1 MKYAS
6 EYLVKEHKGILVGLQ
21 ILEKM
26 ILLIRKDTLSDRKDI
41 AEIIKFLKLFADK
54 CHHGKEEGLLFP
66 LMEKY
71 GIPKEKGPIG
81 QMLAEHDTGRELIR
95 KMSDAS
101 SASEF
106 NKTLFIESAENY
118 IQLLR
123 AHIEKENTIL
133 FPMGDKVIPAE
144 LQPALIEAFEKHED
158 EVMGKGTHEKLHE
171 MLHLFSHKY
180 LE

>member
-26 ILLIRKDTLSDRKDI
+26 IQLVRGNALHDQSDI
-41 AEIIKFLKLFADK
+41 SEIINFLKLFADK

-81 QMLAEHDTGRELIR
+81 QMLTEHDAGRELIR
-95 KMSDAS
+95 KMSDAG
-101 SASEF
+101 SASEL
-106 NKTLFIESAENY
+106 NKALFIESAENY
-118 IQLLR
+118 IRLLR

-133 FPMGDKVIPAE
+133 FPMGDKVIPVE
-144 LQPALIEAFEKHED
+144 QQPALIETFEKHEA

-180 LE
+180 LG